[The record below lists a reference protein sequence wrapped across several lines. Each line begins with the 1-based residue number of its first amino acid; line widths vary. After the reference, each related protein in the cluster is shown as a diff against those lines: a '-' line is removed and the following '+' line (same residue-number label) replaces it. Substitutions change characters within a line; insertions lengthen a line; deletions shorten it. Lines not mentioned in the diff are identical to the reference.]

1 MRLIFSI
8 FSSFNEFEAET
19 LARLDCEDF
28 DAPHSMGMASL
39 PKFASLEATRTPAA
53 AMKINQSEDTI
64 LEEAV
69 QNIDLDSTPS
79 RPVQRRVIR
88 NIFYMILR
96 FLCFQVKRSPAMI
109 RPVTWTGNDSVASS
123 DPEEEM
129 HEHEQVRLNNCQIF
143 I

>member
-88 NIFYMILR
+88 NIFLHIIETFM
-96 FLCFQVKRSPAMI
+96 FSGQT
-109 RPVTWTGNDSVASS
+109 VTCYDQTGHMD
-123 DPEEEM
+123 
-129 HEHEQVRLNNCQIF
+129 R
-143 I
+143 